1 MYLGIDG
8 VKIKSAE
15 KVDIQLNLSLGDK
28 RGKFEEILI
37 ESNVH
42 YYFMIQFIMK
52 NLCVVPNVKI
62 NMRIQLALNCISN
75 YQNDIFIIAIAIS
88 PLLHRRWRLETI
100 KRP

>member
-1 MYLGIDG
+1 MYLGIEG

-28 RGKFEEILI
+28 RGKIEEILI

-52 NLCVVPNVKI
+52 NLCVVPNFEI
-62 NMRIQLALNCISN
+62 NMRVQLELNCISN

-88 PLLHRRWRLETI
+88 PLLGLWR
-100 KRP
+100 P